1 AKGEQLPGEI
11 RSPARCCHDFLN
23 ITAKRMFT
31 AQRIQHQFSVR
42 ANDHQKIVEIMRYS
56 ASKPAYGVHFL
67 CLLELRFQAAPLGY
81 VAVVGNEMGDRTVC
95 VAQRRDGL
103 LCIEYLP
110 VLLAVGV
117 PCSRRQWH
125 SGWREQWRIHSD

>member
-1 AKGEQLPGEI
+1 MHLLAAKGEQLPGEI

-67 CLLELRFQAAPLGY
+67 CLLNLLFQAAVLRY
-81 VAVVGNEMGDRTVC
+81 VAVVGNEMGDCTVR

-103 LCIEYLP
+103 LCVKYLP
-110 VLLAVGV
+110 ILFAVDQHAAKHIAGENGF
-117 PCSRRQWH
+117 P
-125 SGWREQWRIHSD
+125 